1 MSDYTRFAVKPG
13 DQVLSQVVIVPVM
26 GTLTCLIGIICTSI
40 AVEFYPNE
48 GLLWQPYA
56 LLTAIQKYGGPG
68 ARAAV
73 FFACELGSFLKR
85 PSLISRKK
93 LWRS

>member
-26 GTLTCLIGIICTSI
+26 GTLTCLIGIICTSV
-40 AVEFYPNE
+40 AVEFYPDD

-56 LLTAIQKYGGPG
+56 LLTSIQMHGGNG
-68 ARAAV
+68 ARAGV
-73 FFACELGSFLKR
+73 FFACQWPTRGVVT
-85 PSLISRKK
+85 IG
-93 LWRS
+93 